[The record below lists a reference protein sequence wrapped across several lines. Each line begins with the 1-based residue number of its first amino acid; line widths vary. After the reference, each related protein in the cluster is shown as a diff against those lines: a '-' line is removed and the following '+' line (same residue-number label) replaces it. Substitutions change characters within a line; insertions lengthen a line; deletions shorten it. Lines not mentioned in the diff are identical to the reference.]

1 MSLWQQRV
9 DREHHQRWHFF
20 ALTADFTGIATL
32 IVVKLDLISPRFL
45 PRLPQLVH
53 IFSANL
59 FQCHIGRP
67 RTNFVILHKRWFLLH
82 ILAASWPWRVVLIAT
97 YCNPSMT
104 KFVSSYWTNSFSKS
118 PSFALNIPLP
128 STTSVEVESETRKCK
143 NYNEINAVHWSSNY
157 LRWNDTSEKNSE

>member
-1 MSLWQQRV
+1 MFLVGAHRTKPLRKTYHWERLCDESL
-9 DREHHQRWHFF
+9 
-20 ALTADFTGIATL
+20 ATACRSGAPPKVTFLCSYRRFHRHRDA
-32 IVVKLDLISPRFL
+32 DSCQAWPEISPRFL
-45 PRLPQLVH
+45 LRLPQLLH

-59 FQCHIGRP
+59 FQCHIGRS

-104 KFVSSYWTNSFSKS
+104 KFVSSNWTNSFSKS

-128 STTSVEVESETRKCK
+128 STTSLEVESETRKCK
-143 NYNEINAVHWSSNY
+143 N
-157 LRWNDTSEKNSE
+157 